1 MAQKVLGDGKEF
13 GIQEEE
19 KERERERDGEGVACC
34 ICVCCGNYSGP
45 PASKHGGNKEDQ
57 RANGGGENHDDALKQ
72 VEESQAQV
80 MRVQNN
86 PPENVSMNKRG
97 RIFGRR
103 KQG

>member
-1 MAQKVLGDGKEF
+1 MAQKVTGDGKEF
-13 GIQEEE
+13 GIREEE
-19 KERERERDGEGVACC
+19 KERERDGEREACC

-45 PASKHGGNKEDQ
+45 PASKHGGKEDQ
-57 RANGGGENHDDALKQ
+57 RANGGGENQDDALKE

-80 MRVQNN
+80 MRVQNK